1 MHITSTRGFNKY
13 THDGVTYEP
22 VQGFV
27 FDLPWDVAQRELGM
41 SDQNGPFW
49 RLPEPDDYDLP
60 GEDIAPVQDGKAPAA
75 RRTAPRASKRAAV
88 QGVPGPD
95 VAGQ

>member
-1 MHITSTRGFNKY
+1 MHITSTRGCNRY
-13 THDGVTYEP
+13 THGGDVYEP

-27 FDLPWDVAQRELGM
+27 FDLPWDVAQRELAM

-60 GEDIAPVQDGKAPAA
+60 EPVAAVEDGKPPAA
-75 RRTAPRASKRAAV
+75 RRTTPRKSARPAV

>member
-13 THDGVTYEP
+13 SHDGVEYEP

-27 FDLPWDVAQRELGM
+27 FDLPWDLAQRELGM
-41 SDQNGPFW
+41 SDANGPFW

-60 GEDIAPVQDGKAPAA
+60 EDIAAVSDGKPAA
-75 RRTAPRASKRAAV
+75 AKRSASRQSKRAAV
-88 QGVPGPD
+88 KGVPGPD

>member
-1 MHITSTRGFNKY
+1 MHVTSTRGFNRLSI
-13 THDGVTYEP
+13 DGTQYEP

-27 FDLPWDVAQRELGM
+27 FDLPWDVAQRELAM

-60 GEDIAPVQDGKAPAA
+60 EPVAAVEDGKPPAA
-75 RRTAPRASKRAAV
+75 RRSTPRQSKNAAV
-88 QGVPGPD
+88 KGVPGPD